1 MEIKKIDVTKC
12 FIDDSDGFWDN
23 FWENR
28 DGLGASPHYAAP
40 DSASATLRI
49 ASGNPQ

>member
-28 DGLGASPHYAAP
+28 DGLGASPP
-40 DSASATLRI
+40 R
-49 ASGNPQ
+49 